1 MNRKIF
7 TWLLFAGLLISSI
20 SSTHANERRLTPFE
34 RIQKERD
41 QLQIEAEEASANEL
55 IPQILERTGLQ
66 YTFIRSE
73 EERIVSLKTQAD
85 PVLALETVAFAAGF
99 NIHKNGN
106 YWVIHPLPSD
116 ENVIN

>member
-7 TWLLFAGLLISSI
+7 SLLLLAGLIV
-20 SSTHANERRLTPFE
+20 SSTHAKERPLTPFE
-34 RIQKERD
+34 RIMKERS
-41 QLQIEAEEASANEL
+41 QLQIQVEEANANDL
-55 IPQILERTGLQ
+55 IPRILERTGLQ

-73 EERIVSLKTQAD
+73 EDRMVSLNTQAD

-106 YWVIHPLPSD
+106 YWVIHPLPAD
-116 ENVIN
+116 DNVIN